1 MKSLFSEQYYKNHW
15 DEFLKRVPGDD
26 YINLEAEL
34 EREMKV
40 LREVGLT
47 EEQLKV
53 VEPIYAKPI
62 AEKCHTL
69 VMKELKTLK
78 AVMAGEAGWGY
89 TTKRQDIE
97 AEYRFRTRFD
107 FNCLQLREFKK
118 NHNID

>member
-1 MKSLFSEQYYKNHW
+1 MKPLFSEQYYMDHW

-26 YINLEAEL
+26 YINLEGEL
-34 EREMKV
+34 EREMRV

-47 EEQLKV
+47 DDQLKL

-62 AEKCHTL
+62 ADRCHTL
-69 VMKELKTLK
+69 VLKELKTMK
-78 AVMAGEAGWGY
+78 AVLVGEADFGY
-89 TTKRQDIE
+89 TTKRQNIE
-97 AEYRFRTRFD
+97 AQYRFRTRFE